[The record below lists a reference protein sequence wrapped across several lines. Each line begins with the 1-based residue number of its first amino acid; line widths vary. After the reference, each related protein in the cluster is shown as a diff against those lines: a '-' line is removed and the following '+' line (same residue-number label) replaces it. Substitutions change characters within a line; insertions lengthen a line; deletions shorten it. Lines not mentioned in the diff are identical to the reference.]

1 MHPLSNAFHP
11 KANCGESLR
20 ARRLLSSAVGKPLTV
35 NKNNDRASFDREEAI
50 NSLGTSES
58 RSAKVVYGK
67 PEGAPTQIIVA

>member
-35 NKNNDRASFDREEAI
+35 NKNNDRVSFDREEAKLTWEL
-50 NSLGTSES
+50 SSPGRPKS
-58 RSAKVVYGK
+58 YGK
-67 PEGAPTQIIVA
+67 PKGAPTQIIVA